1 VTFAERVL
9 SFGAG
14 GSLHGI
20 LVEPE
25 PGDRREGA
33 PAVLTWNVGLHHH
46 VGPYRYFVDLTR
58 SLAQCGFTCLRF
70 DISGMGDSD
79 VNRDDARPDTERAQ
93 GDVREAMVALAKER
107 GIERFILV
115 GFCSGVDAAHALS
128 VSEERVAG
136 TVYVEGYAF
145 RTNGFYLR
153 YARRFLSRNRWERLL
168 RKKVPKLFGDD
179 AQLSTAEEERERIY
193 LREYPTPD
201 KLRADFR
208 AMLARGKQLLLLYVG
223 GDTDYN
229 HRTQFLEMIGERSE
243 LANVEL
249 EYLPKADHTFFLE
262 RDRRLSVQRITD
274 WMITHFGA
282 KAPNGQK
289 RAAE

>member
-1 VTFAERVL
+1 MSGSEKIL
-9 SFGAG
+9 SFGPG

-20 LVEPE
+20 LLEPE
-25 PGDRREGA
+25 LGARREGA

-46 VGPYRYFVDLTR
+46 VGPYRYFVDLSR
-58 SLAQCGFTCLRF
+58 SLAASGFTCLRF

-79 VNRDDARPDTERAQ
+79 VSRDDARADTERAQ
-93 GDVREAMVALAKER
+93 ADVREAMAALAKER
-107 GIERFILV
+107 GIQRFVVV

-128 VSEERVAG
+128 VSDDRVAG
-136 TVYVEGYAF
+136 VVYVEGYAF

-168 RKKVPKLFGDD
+168 RQKYPKLFGDD

-193 LREYPTPD
+193 VREYPTPE
-201 KLRADFR
+201 KLRADIR
-208 AMLARGKQLLLLYVG
+208 TMVERGKQLLLLYVG

-229 HRTQFLEMIGERSE
+229 HRTQFLEMLGEKSE
-243 LANVEL
+243 LPNLEV

-274 WMITHFGA
+274 WMITHFGGGA
-282 KAPNGQK
+282 SNWAG
-289 RAAE
+289 RAAR